1 MNKASFSIESYKF
14 DKVMID
20 LSNQKTNDIFI
31 DFKPEGVFN
40 GNDGTFELT
49 FNFLA
54 LDSQETIVPFVE
66 IRCVG
71 LFKFENVNSL
81 EEIPSFFYKN
91 SIAILF
97 PFLRAFVSIVT
108 VQANIKP
115 IMLPTMNL
123 GSLEEPLRENTTE
136 ILAN

>member
-1 MNKASFSIESYKF
+1 MNKASFSIENYKF

-20 LSNQKTNDIFI
+20 LTKQKTNDIFV
-31 DFKPEGVFN
+31 DFKPHGVFN
-40 GNDGTFELT
+40 SNDSTYELT
-49 FNFLA
+49 FNFTA
-54 LDSQETIVPFVE
+54 LDSQESTDPFVE
-66 IRCVG
+66 IQCVG
-71 LFKFENVNSL
+71 IFKFENVSAL
-81 EEIPSFFYKN
+81 AEIPSFFFKN

-123 GSLEEPLRENTTE
+123 TSLEEPLKENTIE
-136 ILAN
+136 IQA

>member
-40 GNDGTFELT
+40 SKEGTFELT

-54 LDSQETIVPFVE
+54 LDSQETTVPFVE

-81 EEIPSFFYKN
+81 DEVPSFFYKN

-123 GSLEEPLRENTTE
+123 SSLEEPLRENTTE

>member
-20 LSNQKTNDIFI
+20 LTNQKTNDIFV
-31 DFKPEGVFN
+31 DFKPQGVFN
-40 GNDGTFELT
+40 VSESTFELT
-49 FNFLA
+49 FNFTA
-54 LDSQETIVPFVE
+54 LDSQENTIPFVE

-71 LFKFENVNSL
+71 LFKFDNVNSI

-123 GSLEEPLRENTTE
+123 SSLEEPLRENTTE
-136 ILAN
+136 ITAK